1 MNEKNNKIAFVFPG
15 QGSQSVGMG
24 KDLYLNSIAA
34 REVFEEVDETL
45 NKKLSDII
53 FNGPQDELTKTENT
67 QPAILATSIAT
78 WKAMEEASGV
88 IQIPQVTAGHS
99 LGEYASLAVS
109 GVLNINDTFRL
120 VFERARLMEMACEQV
135 PGGMAALIGLDEI
148 TAEEICTESGVELS
162 TINTSE
168 QIIIAGEKQNLNHA
182 IDIASSRGAK
192 KAILLQVGG
201 AFHSKLMGP
210 AQEGLN
216 KIIDSLEFNNPVIPL
231 IGNVTAEPL
240 VTADEVKSELKMQL
254 TSCVQWNNSIK
265 HMIDDGINS
274 FIEIGN
280 GKILSGM
287 IKELIEMQKL
297 QMYLILTLFWNMQHP
312 KNGQK

>member
-1 MNEKNNKIAFVFPG
+1 MNNNKIAFVFPG

-24 KDLYLNSIAA
+24 KDLYLNSISA
-34 REVFEEVDETL
+34 REVFEEVDDTL
-45 NKKLSDII
+45 NKKLSEII
-53 FNGPQDELTKTENT
+53 FNGPNDELTKTENT

-78 WKAMEEASGV
+78 WRAMEEASGV

-109 GVLNINDTFRL
+109 GVLNISDTFKL

-135 PGGMAALIGLDEI
+135 PGGMAAIIGLDEI
-148 TAEEICTESGVELS
+148 TAEEICIESGVELS

-168 QIIIAGEKQNLNHA
+168 QIIIAGEKQNLNLA

-216 KIIDSLEFNNPVIPL
+216 KIIDSLEFNDPVIPL
-231 IGNVTAEPL
+231 IGNVTAKPL
-240 VTADEVKSELKMQL
+240 ITADEVKSELKMQL
-254 TSCVQWNNSIK
+254 TSCVQWNNSVK
-265 HMIDDGINS
+265 RMIGEGINS

-287 IKELIEMQKL
+287 IKRINREAKIINVSDFDSVLE
-297 QMYLILTLFWNMQHP
+297 YAAS
-312 KNGQK
+312 

>member
-1 MNEKNNKIAFVFPG
+1 MNNNKIAFVFPG

-24 KDLYLNSIAA
+24 KDLYLNSISA
-34 REVFEEVDETL
+34 REVFEEVDDTL
-45 NKKLSDII
+45 NKKLSEII
-53 FNGPQDELTKTENT
+53 FNGPNDELTKTENT

-78 WKAMEEASGV
+78 WRAMEEASGV

-109 GVLNINDTFRL
+109 GVLNISDTFKL

-135 PGGMAALIGLDEI
+135 PGGMAAIIGLDEI
-148 TAEEICTESGVELS
+148 TAEEICIESGVELS

-168 QIIIAGEKQNLNHA
+168 QIIIAGEKQNLNLA

-216 KIIDSLEFNNPVIPL
+216 KIIDSLEFNDPVIPL
-231 IGNVTAEPL
+231 IGNVTAKPL

-254 TSCVQWNNSIK
+254 TSCVQWNNSVK
-265 HMIDDGINS
+265 RMIGEGINS

-287 IKELIEMQKL
+287 IKRINREAKIINVSDFDSVLE
-297 QMYLILTLFWNMQHP
+297 YAAS
-312 KNGQK
+312 

>member
-24 KDLYLNSIAA
+24 KDLFLNSIAA
-34 REVFEEVDETL
+34 REVFEEVDQTL

-78 WKAMEEASGV
+78 WRAMEEASGV

-109 GVLNINDTFRL
+109 GVLNINDTFKL

-148 TAEEICTESGVELS
+148 TAEEVCIESGVELS

-168 QIIIAGEKQNLNHA
+168 QIIVAGEKQNLIHA

-240 VTADEVKSELKMQL
+240 VTAEEVKSELKMQL
-254 TSCVQWNNSIK
+254 TSCVQWNNSVK
-265 HMIDDGINS
+265 NMIGDGISS

-287 IKELIEMQKL
+287 IKRINRDAKITNISDFDSVLE
-297 QMYLILTLFWNMQHP
+297 YAAS
-312 KNGQK
+312 

>member
-24 KDLYLNSIAA
+24 KDLFLNSIAA
-34 REVFEEVDETL
+34 REVFEEVDQTL

-67 QPAILATSIAT
+67 QPTILATSIAT
-78 WKAMEEASGV
+78 WRAMEEASGV

-109 GVLNINDTFRL
+109 GVLNINDTFKL
-120 VFERARLMEMACEQV
+120 VFERARLIEIACEQV

-148 TAEEICTESGVELS
+148 TAEEICIESGVELS

-168 QIIIAGEKQNLNHA
+168 QIIVAGEKQNLIHA

-240 VTADEVKSELKMQL
+240 VTAEEVKSELKMQL
-254 TSCVQWNNSIK
+254 TSCVQWNNSVK
-265 HMIDDGINS
+265 NMIGDGISS

-287 IKELIEMQKL
+287 IKRINRDAKITNISDFDSVLE
-297 QMYLILTLFWNMQHP
+297 YAAS
-312 KNGQK
+312 

>member
-1 MNEKNNKIAFVFPG
+1 MNNNNKIAFVFPG

-53 FNGPQDELTKTENT
+53 FNGPQDELTKSENT
-67 QPAILATSIAT
+67 QPAILAPSIA
-78 WKAMEEASGV
+78 

-109 GVLNINDTFRL
+109 GVLNINDTFKL

-148 TAEEICTESGVELS
+148 TAEEICIESGVELS

-168 QIIIAGEKQNLNHA
+168 QIIIAGEKQNLNLA

-240 VTADEVKSELKMQL
+240 VTAEEVKSELKMQL
-254 TSCVQWNNSIK
+254 TSCVQWNNSVK
-265 HMIDDGINS
+265 HMIAEGINS

-287 IKELIEMQKL
+287 IKRINREAKITNVSDFDSVLE
-297 QMYLILTLFWNMQHP
+297 YAAS
-312 KNGQK
+312 

>member
-1 MNEKNNKIAFVFPG
+1 
-15 QGSQSVGMG
+15 MG
-24 KDLYLNSIAA
+24 KDLYLNSISA
-34 REVFEEVDETL
+34 REVFEEVDATL
-45 NKKLSDII
+45 NKKLSEII
-53 FNGPQDELTKTENT
+53 FNGPNDELTKTENT

-78 WKAMEEASGV
+78 WRAMEEASGV

-109 GVLNINDTFRL
+109 GVLNISDTFKL

-135 PGGMAALIGLDEI
+135 PGGMAAIIGLDEI
-148 TAEEICTESGVELS
+148 TAEEICIESGVELS

-168 QIIIAGEKQNLNHA
+168 QIIIAGEKQNLNLA

-216 KIIDSLEFNNPVIPL
+216 KIIDSLEFNDPVIPL
-231 IGNVTAEPL
+231 IGNVTAKPL
-240 VTADEVKSELKMQL
+240 ITADEVKSELKMQL
-254 TSCVQWNNSIK
+254 TSCVQWNNSVK
-265 HMIDDGINS
+265 RMIGEGINS

-287 IKELIEMQKL
+287 IKRINREAKIINVSDFDSVLE
-297 QMYLILTLFWNMQHP
+297 YAAS
-312 KNGQK
+312 

>member
-1 MNEKNNKIAFVFPG
+1 MIENNNKIAFVFPG

-34 REVFEEVDETL
+34 REVFEEVDQTL
-45 NKKLSDII
+45 NKKLSDVI

-78 WKAMEEASGV
+78 WRAMEEASGV

-109 GVLNINDTFRL
+109 GVLNISDTFKL
-120 VFERARLMEMACEQV
+120 VFERARLMEMACGQV
-135 PGGMAALIGLDEI
+135 PGGMAAIIGLDEI
-148 TAEEICTESGVELS
+148 TAEEVCIESGVELS

-168 QIIIAGEKQNLNHA
+168 QIIIAGEKQNLNLA

-201 AFHSKLMGP
+201 AFHSKLMRP

-216 KIIDSLEFNNPVIPL
+216 EVIDSLEFNNPVIPL
-231 IGNVTAEPL
+231 IGNVTATPL
-240 VTADEVKSELKMQL
+240 TTAEEVKSELKMQL

-265 HMIDDGINS
+265 HMIDNGINS
-274 FIEIGN
+274 FFEIGN

-287 IKELIEMQKL
+287 IKRINRDAKITNISDFDSVLE
-297 QMYLILTLFWNMQHP
+297 YAAS
-312 KNGQK
+312 

>member
-24 KDLYLNSIAA
+24 KDLFLNSIAA
-34 REVFEEVDETL
+34 REVFEEVDQTI

-78 WKAMEEASGV
+78 WRAMEEASGV

-109 GVLNINDTFRL
+109 GVLNINDTFKL
-120 VFERARLMEMACEQV
+120 VFERARLMEIACEQV

-148 TAEEICTESGVELS
+148 TAEEVCIESGVELS

-168 QIIIAGEKQNLNHA
+168 QIIIAGEKQNLIHA

-240 VTADEVKSELKMQL
+240 VTAEEVKSELKMQL
-254 TSCVQWNNSIK
+254 TSCVQWNNSVK
-265 HMIDDGINS
+265 NMIGDGISS

-287 IKELIEMQKL
+287 IKRINRDAKITNISDFDSVLE
-297 QMYLILTLFWNMQHP
+297 YAAS
-312 KNGQK
+312 

>member
-216 KIIDSLEFNNPVIPL
+216 KIIDSLEFNNPLIPL

-240 VTADEVKSELKMQL
+240 ITADEVKSELKMQL

-287 IKELIEMQKL
+287 IKRINREAKITNVSDFDSVLE
-297 QMYLILTLFWNMQHP
+297 YVAS
-312 KNGQK
+312 

>member
-287 IKELIEMQKL
+287 IKRINREAKITNVSDFDSVLE
-297 QMYLILTLFWNMQHP
+297 YVAS
-312 KNGQK
+312 

>member
-24 KDLYLNSIAA
+24 KDLFLNSIAA
-34 REVFEEVDETL
+34 REVFEEVDQTL

-78 WKAMEEASGV
+78 WRAMEEASGV

-109 GVLNINDTFRL
+109 GVLNINDTFKL

-148 TAEEICTESGVELS
+148 TAEEICIESGVELS

-168 QIIIAGEKQNLNHA
+168 QIIVAGEKQNLIHA

-240 VTADEVKSELKMQL
+240 VTAEEVKSELKMQL
-254 TSCVQWNNSIK
+254 TSCVQWNNSVK
-265 HMIDDGINS
+265 NMIGDGISS

-287 IKELIEMQKL
+287 IKRINRDAKITNISDFDSVLE
-297 QMYLILTLFWNMQHP
+297 YAAS
-312 KNGQK
+312 

>member
-24 KDLYLNSIAA
+24 KDLFLNSIAA
-34 REVFEEVDETL
+34 REVFEEVDQTL

-78 WKAMEEASGV
+78 WRAMEEASGV

-109 GVLNINDTFRL
+109 GVLNINDTFKL

-148 TAEEICTESGVELS
+148 TAEEVCIESGVELS

-168 QIIIAGEKQNLNHA
+168 QIIIAGEKQNLIHA

-240 VTADEVKSELKMQL
+240 VTDEEVKSELKMQL
-254 TSCVQWNNSIK
+254 TSCVQWNNSVK
-265 HMIDDGINS
+265 NMIGDGISS

-287 IKELIEMQKL
+287 IKRINRDAKITNISDFDSVLE
-297 QMYLILTLFWNMQHP
+297 YAAS
-312 KNGQK
+312 

>member
-24 KDLYLNSIAA
+24 KDLFLNSIAA
-34 REVFEEVDETL
+34 REVFEEVDQTL

-78 WKAMEEASGV
+78 WRAMEEASGV

-109 GVLNINDTFRL
+109 GVLNINDTFKL

-148 TAEEICTESGVELS
+148 TAEEVCIESGVELS

-168 QIIIAGEKQNLNHA
+168 QIIIAGEKQNLIHA

-240 VTADEVKSELKMQL
+240 VTAEEVKSELKMQL
-254 TSCVQWNNSIK
+254 TSCVQWNNSVK
-265 HMIDDGINS
+265 NMIGDGISS

-287 IKELIEMQKL
+287 IKRINRDAKITNISDFASVLE
-297 QMYLILTLFWNMQHP
+297 YAAS
-312 KNGQK
+312 

>member
-24 KDLYLNSIAA
+24 KDLFLNSIAA
-34 REVFEEVDETL
+34 REVFEEVDQTL

-78 WKAMEEASGV
+78 WRAMEEASGV

-109 GVLNINDTFRL
+109 GVLNINDTFKL

-148 TAEEICTESGVELS
+148 TAEEICIESGVELS

-168 QIIIAGEKQNLNHA
+168 QIIIAGEKQNLIHA

-240 VTADEVKSELKMQL
+240 VTAEEVKSELKMQL
-254 TSCVQWNNSIK
+254 TSCVQWNNSVK
-265 HMIDDGINS
+265 NMIGDGISS

-287 IKELIEMQKL
+287 IKRINRDAKITNISDFDSVLE
-297 QMYLILTLFWNMQHP
+297 YAAS
-312 KNGQK
+312 

>member
-24 KDLYLNSIAA
+24 KDLFLNSIAA
-34 REVFEEVDETL
+34 REVFEEVDQTL

-78 WKAMEEASGV
+78 WRAMEEASGV

-109 GVLNINDTFRL
+109 GVLNINDTFKL

-148 TAEEICTESGVELS
+148 TAEEICIESGVELS
-162 TINTSE
+162 TINTSD

-231 IGNVTAEPL
+231 IGNVTAKPL
-240 VTADEVKSELKMQL
+240 VTAEEVKSELKMQL
-254 TSCVQWNNSIK
+254 TSCVQWNNSVK
-265 HMIDDGINS
+265 NMIGDGISS

-287 IKELIEMQKL
+287 IKRINRDAKITNISDFDSVLE
-297 QMYLILTLFWNMQHP
+297 YAAS
-312 KNGQK
+312 

>member
-1 MNEKNNKIAFVFPG
+1 MNNNKIAFVFPG

-88 IQIPQVTAGHS
+88 IQIPQVTAVHS

-287 IKELIEMQKL
+287 IKRINREAKITNVSDFDSVLE
-297 QMYLILTLFWNMQHP
+297 YVAS
-312 KNGQK
+312 

>member
-24 KDLYLNSIAA
+24 KDLFLNSIAA
-34 REVFEEVDETL
+34 REVFEEVDQTI

-78 WKAMEEASGV
+78 WRAMEEASGV

-109 GVLNINDTFRL
+109 GVLNINDTFKL

-148 TAEEICTESGVELS
+148 TAEEVCIESGVELS

-168 QIIIAGEKQNLNHA
+168 QIIIAGEKQNLIHA

-240 VTADEVKSELKMQL
+240 VTAEEVKSELKMQL
-254 TSCVQWNNSIK
+254 TSCVQWNNSVK
-265 HMIDDGINS
+265 NMIGDGISS

-287 IKELIEMQKL
+287 IKRINRDAKITNISDFDSVLE
-297 QMYLILTLFWNMQHP
+297 YAAS
-312 KNGQK
+312 

>member
-24 KDLYLNSIAA
+24 KDLFLNSIAA

-287 IKELIEMQKL
+287 IKRINREAKITNVSDFDSVLE
-297 QMYLILTLFWNMQHP
+297 YVAS
-312 KNGQK
+312 

>member
-24 KDLYLNSIAA
+24 KDLFLNSIAA
-34 REVFEEVDETL
+34 REVFEEVDQTL

-78 WKAMEEASGV
+78 WRAMEEASGV

-109 GVLNINDTFRL
+109 GVLNINDTFKL

-148 TAEEICTESGVELS
+148 TAEEICIESGVELS

-168 QIIIAGEKQNLNHA
+168 QIIIAGEKQNLIHA

-240 VTADEVKSELKMQL
+240 VTAEEVKSELKMQL
-254 TSCVQWNNSIK
+254 TSCVQWNNSVK
-265 HMIDDGINS
+265 NMIGDGISS

-287 IKELIEMQKL
+287 IKRINRDAKITNISNFDSVLE
-297 QMYLILTLFWNMQHP
+297 YAAS
-312 KNGQK
+312 

>member
-1 MNEKNNKIAFVFPG
+1 M
-15 QGSQSVGMG
+15 
-24 KDLYLNSIAA
+24 
-34 REVFEEVDETL
+34 
-45 NKKLSDII
+45 
-53 FNGPQDELTKTENT
+53 
-67 QPAILATSIAT
+67 
-78 WKAMEEASGV
+78 
-88 IQIPQVTAGHS
+88 
-99 LGEYASLAVS
+99 AVS
-109 GVLNINDTFRL
+109 GVLNINDTFKL

-148 TAEEICTESGVELS
+148 TAEEICIESGVELS

-168 QIIIAGEKQNLNHA
+168 QIIIAGEKQNLIHA

-240 VTADEVKSELKMQL
+240 VTAEEVKSELKMQL
-254 TSCVQWNNSIK
+254 TSCVQWNNSVK
-265 HMIDDGINS
+265 NMIGDGISS

-287 IKELIEMQKL
+287 IKRINRDAKITNISDFDSVLE
-297 QMYLILTLFWNMQHP
+297 YAAS
-312 KNGQK
+312 

>member
-24 KDLYLNSIAA
+24 KDLFLNSIAA
-34 REVFEEVDETL
+34 REVFEEVDQTI

-78 WKAMEEASGV
+78 WRAMEEASGV

-109 GVLNINDTFRL
+109 GVLNINDTFKL
-120 VFERARLMEMACEQV
+120 VFERARLMEIACEQV

-148 TAEEICTESGVELS
+148 TAEEICIESGVELS

-240 VTADEVKSELKMQL
+240 VTAEEVKSELKMQL
-254 TSCVQWNNSIK
+254 TSCVQWNNSVK
-265 HMIDDGINS
+265 NMIGDGISS

-287 IKELIEMQKL
+287 IKRINRDAKITNISDFDSVLE
-297 QMYLILTLFWNMQHP
+297 YAAS
-312 KNGQK
+312 

>member
-24 KDLYLNSIAA
+24 KDLFLNSIAA
-34 REVFEEVDETL
+34 REVFEEVDQTI

-78 WKAMEEASGV
+78 WRAMEEASGV

-109 GVLNINDTFRL
+109 GVLNINDTFKL
-120 VFERARLMEMACEQV
+120 VFERARLMEIACEQV

-148 TAEEICTESGVELS
+148 TAEEICIESGVELS

-168 QIIIAGEKQNLNHA
+168 QIIIAGEKQNLIHA

-240 VTADEVKSELKMQL
+240 VTAEEVKSELKMQL
-254 TSCVQWNNSIK
+254 TSCVQWNNSVK
-265 HMIDDGINS
+265 NMIGDGISS

-287 IKELIEMQKL
+287 IKRINRDAKITNISDFDSVLE
-297 QMYLILTLFWNMQHP
+297 YAAS
-312 KNGQK
+312 

>member
-24 KDLYLNSIAA
+24 KDLFLNSIAA
-34 REVFEEVDETL
+34 REVFEEVDQTL

-78 WKAMEEASGV
+78 WRAMEEASGV
-88 IQIPQVTAGHS
+88 IRIPQVTAGHS

-109 GVLNINDTFRL
+109 GVLNINDTFKL

-148 TAEEICTESGVELS
+148 TAEEVCIESGVELS

-168 QIIIAGEKQNLNHA
+168 QIIIAGEKQNLIHA

-240 VTADEVKSELKMQL
+240 VTAEEVKSELKMQL
-254 TSCVQWNNSIK
+254 TSCVQWNNSVK
-265 HMIDDGINS
+265 NMIGDGISS

-287 IKELIEMQKL
+287 IKRINRDAKITNISDFDSVLE
-297 QMYLILTLFWNMQHP
+297 YAAS
-312 KNGQK
+312 

>member
-1 MNEKNNKIAFVFPG
+1 MIATNNKIAFVFPG

-34 REVFEEVDETL
+34 REVFEEVDHTL
-45 NKKLSDII
+45 NKKLSDVI

-78 WKAMEEASGV
+78 WRAMEEASGV

-109 GVLNINDTFRL
+109 GVLNISDTFKL
-120 VFERARLMEMACEQV
+120 VFERARLMEMACGQV
-135 PGGMAALIGLDEI
+135 AGGMAAIIGLDEI
-148 TAEEICTESGVELS
+148 TAEEVCIESGVELS

-168 QIIIAGEKQNLNHA
+168 QIIIAGEKQNLNLA
-182 IDIASSRGAK
+182 IDLASSRGAK

-216 KIIDSLEFNNPVIPL
+216 EIIESLEFNNPVIPL
-231 IGNVTAEPL
+231 IGNVTATPL
-240 VTADEVKSELKMQL
+240 TTAEEVKSELKMQL

-274 FIEIGN
+274 FFEIGN

-287 IKELIEMQKL
+287 IKRINRDAKITNISDFDSVLE
-297 QMYLILTLFWNMQHP
+297 YAAS
-312 KNGQK
+312 

>member
-1 MNEKNNKIAFVFPG
+1 MIENNNKIAFVFPG

-34 REVFEEVDETL
+34 REVFEEVDQTL
-45 NKKLSDII
+45 NKKLSDVI

-78 WKAMEEASGV
+78 WRAMEEASGV

-109 GVLNINDTFRL
+109 GVLNISDTFKL
-120 VFERARLMEMACEQV
+120 VFERARLMEMACGQV
-135 PGGMAALIGLDEI
+135 PGGMAAIIGLDEI
-148 TAEEICTESGVELS
+148 TAQEVCIESGVELS

-168 QIIIAGEKQNLNHA
+168 QIIIAGEKQNLNLA

-216 KIIDSLEFNNPVIPL
+216 EVIDSLEFNNPVIPL
-231 IGNVTAEPL
+231 IGNVTATPL
-240 VTADEVKSELKMQL
+240 TTAEEVKSELKMQL

-265 HMIDDGINS
+265 HMINHGINS
-274 FIEIGN
+274 FFEIGN

-287 IKELIEMQKL
+287 IKRINRDAKITNISDFDSVLE
-297 QMYLILTLFWNMQHP
+297 YAAS
-312 KNGQK
+312 

>member
-1 MNEKNNKIAFVFPG
+1 MNEKNKIAFVFPG

-24 KDLYLNSIAA
+24 KDLFLNSIAA

-287 IKELIEMQKL
+287 IKRINREAKITNVSDFDSVLE
-297 QMYLILTLFWNMQHP
+297 YVAS
-312 KNGQK
+312 

>member
-1 MNEKNNKIAFVFPG
+1 MNNNNKIAFVFPG

-78 WKAMEEASGV
+78 WRAMEEASDA

-109 GVLNINDTFRL
+109 GVLNINDTFKL

-148 TAEEICTESGVELS
+148 TAEEICIESGVELS
-162 TINTSE
+162 TINTAE
-168 QIIIAGEKQNLNHA
+168 QIIIAGEKQNLNLA

-240 VTADEVKSELKMQL
+240 VTAEEVKSELKMQL
-254 TSCVQWNNSIK
+254 TSCVQWNNSVK
-265 HMIDDGINS
+265 HMIGEGINS

-287 IKELIEMQKL
+287 IKRINREAKITNISDFDSVLE
-297 QMYLILTLFWNMQHP
+297 YAAS
-312 KNGQK
+312 

>member
-24 KDLYLNSIAA
+24 KDLFLNSIAA
-34 REVFEEVDETL
+34 REVFEEVDQTL

-78 WKAMEEASGV
+78 WRAMEEASGV

-109 GVLNINDTFRL
+109 GVLNINDTFKL
-120 VFERARLMEMACEQV
+120 VFERARLMEIACEQV

-148 TAEEICTESGVELS
+148 TAEEICIESGVELS

-168 QIIIAGEKQNLNHA
+168 QIIIAGEKQNLIHA

-240 VTADEVKSELKMQL
+240 VTAEEVKSELKMQL
-254 TSCVQWNNSIK
+254 TSCVQWNNSVK
-265 HMIDDGINS
+265 NMIGDGISS

-287 IKELIEMQKL
+287 IKRINRDAKITNISDFDSVLE
-297 QMYLILTLFWNMQHP
+297 YAAS
-312 KNGQK
+312 

>member
-24 KDLYLNSIAA
+24 KDLFLNSIAA
-34 REVFEEVDETL
+34 REVFEEVDQTL

-78 WKAMEEASGV
+78 WRAMEEASGV

-216 KIIDSLEFNNPVIPL
+216 KIIDSLEFNNPLIPL

-287 IKELIEMQKL
+287 IKRLNREAKITNVSDFDSVLE
-297 QMYLILTLFWNMQHP
+297 YVAS
-312 KNGQK
+312 

>member
-1 MNEKNNKIAFVFPG
+1 MFSLLFPG

-24 KDLYLNSIAA
+24 KDLFLNSIAA
-34 REVFEEVDETL
+34 REVFEEVDQTL

-78 WKAMEEASGV
+78 WRAMEEASGV

-109 GVLNINDTFRL
+109 GVLNINDTFKL

-148 TAEEICTESGVELS
+148 TAEEICIESGVELS

-168 QIIIAGEKQNLNHA
+168 QIIIAGEKQNLIHA

-240 VTADEVKSELKMQL
+240 VTAEDVKS
-254 TSCVQWNNSIK
+254 
-265 HMIDDGINS
+265 
-274 FIEIGN
+274 
-280 GKILSGM
+280 
-287 IKELIEMQKL
+287 
-297 QMYLILTLFWNMQHP
+297 
-312 KNGQK
+312 

>member
-24 KDLYLNSIAA
+24 KDLFLNSIAA
-34 REVFEEVDETL
+34 REVFEEVDQTL

-78 WKAMEEASGV
+78 WRAMEEASGV

-148 TAEEICTESGVELS
+148 TTEEICTESGVELS

-216 KIIDSLEFNNPVIPL
+216 KIIDSLEFNNPLIPL

-287 IKELIEMQKL
+287 IKRINREAKITNVSDFDSVLE
-297 QMYLILTLFWNMQHP
+297 YVAS
-312 KNGQK
+312 

>member
-24 KDLYLNSIAA
+24 KDLFLNSIAA
-34 REVFEEVDETL
+34 REVFEEVDQTL

-78 WKAMEEASGV
+78 WRAMEEASGV

-109 GVLNINDTFRL
+109 GVLNINDTFKL

-148 TAEEICTESGVELS
+148 KFQL
-162 TINTSE
+162 
-168 QIIIAGEKQNLNHA
+168 
-182 IDIASSRGAK
+182 K
-192 KAILLQVGG
+192 KNKIYLLLQ
-201 AFHSKLMGP
+201 AENFSQKREKKINLPIYQKYKL
-210 AQEGLN
+210 N
-216 KIIDSLEFNNPVIPL
+216 C
-231 IGNVTAEPL
+231 
-240 VTADEVKSELKMQL
+240 L
-254 TSCVQWNNSIK
+254 TKEENY
-265 HMIDDGINS
+265 S
-274 FIEIGN
+274 F
-280 GKILSGM
+280 SRV
-287 IKELIEMQKL
+287 
-297 QMYLILTLFWNMQHP
+297 
-312 KNGQK
+312 

>member
-1 MNEKNNKIAFVFPG
+1 MNNNNNNKIAFVFPG

-78 WKAMEEASGV
+78 WRAMEEASDA

-109 GVLNINDTFRL
+109 GVLNINDTFKL

-148 TAEEICTESGVELS
+148 TAEEICIESGVELS
-162 TINTSE
+162 TINTAE
-168 QIIIAGEKQNLNHA
+168 QIIIAGEKQNLNLA

-240 VTADEVKSELKMQL
+240 VTAEEVKSELKMQL
-254 TSCVQWNNSIK
+254 TSCVQWNNSVK
-265 HMIDDGINS
+265 HMIGEGINS

-287 IKELIEMQKL
+287 IKRINREAKITNISDFDSVLE
-297 QMYLILTLFWNMQHP
+297 YAAS
-312 KNGQK
+312 

>member
-24 KDLYLNSIAA
+24 KDLFLNSIAA
-34 REVFEEVDETL
+34 REVFEEVDQTL

-78 WKAMEEASGV
+78 WRAMEEASGV

-109 GVLNINDTFRL
+109 GVLNINDTFKL

-148 TAEEICTESGVELS
+148 TAEEICIESGVELS

-231 IGNVTAEPL
+231 IGNVTAKPL
-240 VTADEVKSELKMQL
+240 VTAEEVKSELKMQL
-254 TSCVQWNNSIK
+254 TSCVQWNNSVK
-265 HMIDDGINS
+265 NMIGDGISS

-287 IKELIEMQKL
+287 IKRINRDAKITNISDFDSVLE
-297 QMYLILTLFWNMQHP
+297 YAAS
-312 KNGQK
+312 

>member
-24 KDLYLNSIAA
+24 KDLFLNSIAA
-34 REVFEEVDETL
+34 REVFEEVDQTL

-78 WKAMEEASGV
+78 WRAMEEASGV

-109 GVLNINDTFRL
+109 GVLNINDTFKL

-148 TAEEICTESGVELS
+148 TAEEICIESGVELS

-168 QIIIAGEKQNLNHA
+168 QIIIAGEKQNLIHA

-240 VTADEVKSELKMQL
+240 VPAEEVKSELKMQL
-254 TSCVQWNNSIK
+254 TSCVQWNNSVK
-265 HMIDDGINS
+265 NMIGDGISS

-287 IKELIEMQKL
+287 IKRINRDAKITNISDFDSVLE
-297 QMYLILTLFWNMQHP
+297 YAAS
-312 KNGQK
+312 